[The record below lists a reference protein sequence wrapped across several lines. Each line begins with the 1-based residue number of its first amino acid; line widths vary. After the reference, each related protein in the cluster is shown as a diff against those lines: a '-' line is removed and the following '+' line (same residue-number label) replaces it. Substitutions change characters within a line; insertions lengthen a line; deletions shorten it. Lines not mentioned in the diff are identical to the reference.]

1 MDVSQPK
8 IPMTRTP
15 GSQIPASQIPA
26 SRTATSR
33 TSGSQTLARGLE
45 ILRAVTAAPDGMA
58 VTEVAEAAGVHR
70 TIAYRA
76 LNTLVD
82 THLLHRGPDGR
93 YRGAAGLLALA
104 PAAYSSLAAAARPQ
118 LRDLADRLGAAVSL
132 IVRQGDEAVALAVL
146 GPATGIYHVSFSEG
160 SVHPLNR
167 GAAGLALLAACPE
180 QPGEPTAVAA
190 VRSEGFA
197 RTFGE
202 VEPNMHG
209 LAVPLDAAAT
219 GVPACLNVISAG
231 GPPDSDAVLLLQAA
245 ARTTAERLSRDVP
258 STSTPN

>member
-1 MDVSQPK
+1 MSQSET
-8 IPMTRTP
+8 PMTRT
-15 GSQIPASQIPA
+15 PA
-26 SRTATSR
+26 SRTATSRDPASR

-45 ILRAVTAAPDGMA
+45 ILRAVAAAPDGMS

-76 LNTLVD
+76 LNTLAD

-118 LRDLADRLGAAVSL
+118 LRDLADRLSAAVSL
-132 IVRQGDEAVALAVL
+132 IVRQGEEAVALAVL
-146 GPATGIYHVSFSEG
+146 APANGIYHVSFSEG

-180 QPGEPTAVAA
+180 QPGEPKAVAA

-209 LAVPLDAAAT
+209 LAVPLDATAT

-231 GPPDSDAVLLLQAA
+231 GPPGPDAVLLLQAA
-245 ARTTAERLSRDVP
+245 ARATAERLRTGVP
-258 STSTPN
+258 PTSTRN